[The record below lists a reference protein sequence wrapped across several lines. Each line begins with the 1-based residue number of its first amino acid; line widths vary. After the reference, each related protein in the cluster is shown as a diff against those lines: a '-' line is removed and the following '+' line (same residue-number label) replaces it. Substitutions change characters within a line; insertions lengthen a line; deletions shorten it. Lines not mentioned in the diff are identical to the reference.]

1 MMFLR
6 KSTASQE
13 ILLGTFLDSTDGVTP
28 ETGLTIANTDI
39 KLFKSGATAEANKN
53 SGGATHIAAG
63 RYYAVLDATDTN
75 TTGLLEIN
83 VSVAGALPVRRS
95 YTVLAAAV
103 YDALVDG
110 TGNLS
115 VTAATVSDKTGY
127 SLSQSFP
134 ANFADLSISATTGLV
149 NITQT
154 AADKTWGT
162 AARTLTA
169 GTNITLAK
177 GTGITGLNDLS
188 TADVAS
194 ATWNAATATYGT
206 GGSYGALIELNLD
219 AQVSGATA
227 PTAAAVADAVWDE
240 ALSGHLTAGSTGS
253 ALNAAGSSG
262 DPWATTLPGAYGA
275 GSAGKIIGDNVNAAI
290 GTVQSTVTAI
300 KAVTDVIPNS
310 GTMSSIATQST
321 LTSTQSNVNAIK
333 AKTDNLPAAPA
344 ATSDIPSAS
353 SIRSEIDSNSTQL
366 AAIVSATGTTNST
379 LSGTLTA
386 NINQIDGSAT
396 AAAYLKLHALRAVP
410 VTFLAGGT
418 TTTAVFN
425 LVDGAAASGVND
437 VYNGRV
443 LIFSTPTNLKDQAC
457 AITSYDG
464 ATKTATITA
473 VTNAPV
479 ATANA
484 MLV

>member
-1 MMFLR
+1 MFLR

-95 YTVLAAAV
+95 YNVLAAAV

-344 ATSDIPSAS
+344 ATGDIPSAA

-418 TTTAVFN
+418 TTSAVFN
-425 LVDGAAASGVND
+425 LVDGAAASSAND
-437 VYNGRV
+437 VYKDRV
-443 LIFSTPTNLKDQAC
+443 LIFATPANLKDQAC

-479 ATANA
+479 ADATAT
-484 MLV
+484 LV